1 MGITSLVL
9 EKFGLITGAGLD
21 ETLLTMLAR
30 DGEVFFVLLRASL
43 LVLPEERPGKS
54 SAPPFIT
61 LCVSSLILPECQP
74 VFVLLLNHQTHRI
87 INSKD
92 LAVGGG
98 VKKKSIV
105 SKLLAKCGPYKTW
118 KKLLK
123 GEE

>member
-1 MGITSLVL
+1 
-9 EKFGLITGAGLD
+9 
-21 ETLLTMLAR
+21 MLAR
-30 DGEVFFVLLRASL
+30 DGEVFVVTLRVSSL
-43 LVLPEERPGKS
+43 ILPEERPGKS

-61 LCVSSLILPECQP
+61 LRVSSLILPECQP

-98 VKKKSIV
+98 GVNKKSIV

-118 KKLLK
+118 KKSLK